1 MEDEFFAT
9 IKLVSGE
16 EIIAKT
22 SYCEEDDVLL
32 VHEPME
38 VEHIKKQQAKNVKVE
53 GFTLTEWI
61 HSTFDDVFF
70 IPKRQIITMTQ
81 CDPKIQEFYLKCVS
95 NEKRSKHLSKQM
107 REGKNLTDP
116 NKIIPGYVGS
126 VENARESLEKIFKTS

>member
-38 VEHIKKQQAKNVKVE
+38 VEHIRKQQAKNVKVE

-70 IPKRQIITMTQ
+70 IPKNKVITLTH
-81 CDPKIQEFYLKCVS
+81 CDPNIKEFYLKCFS

-116 NKIIPGYVGS
+116 HKIIPGYVGS